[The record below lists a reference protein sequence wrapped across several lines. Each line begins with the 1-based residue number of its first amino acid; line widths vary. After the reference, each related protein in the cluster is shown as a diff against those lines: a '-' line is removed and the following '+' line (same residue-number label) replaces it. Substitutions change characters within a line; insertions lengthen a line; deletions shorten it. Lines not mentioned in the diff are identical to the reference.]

1 MSVAIVSQGLPRQ
14 LSALCVPRHCPLL
27 LPSVTTYF
35 HCFLSEVPLVP
46 TFAYS
51 PVSSFRTRRK
61 HLHFSKGCLSRT
73 PQSVCLSFF
82 AITAPTVTSTEKFST
97 LKAIGITWGPVS
109 RRPGPTGVWVQRS
122 AWALR
127 SFISNKA
134 PEDTMLLGRDPT
146 LRNGLYGLITCL
158 DLPLDGDL
166 LRSGSISY
174 TSHLQG
180 LANVQQSFNQS
191 TNIYWMPSMYQKL
204 L

>member
-1 MSVAIVSQGLPRQ
+1 MTNYQFTIILSRCIIISVQILISQAKGQRLWTENDKMSVAIVSQGLPRQ

-97 LKAIGITWGPVS
+97 LKAIGIT
-109 RRPGPTGVWVQRS
+109 
-122 AWALR
+122 
-127 SFISNKA
+127 
-134 PEDTMLLGRDPT
+134 
-146 LRNGLYGLITCL
+146 
-158 DLPLDGDL
+158 
-166 LRSGSISY
+166 
-174 TSHLQG
+174 
-180 LANVQQSFNQS
+180 
-191 TNIYWMPSMYQKL
+191 
-204 L
+204 